1 MRYVY
6 DYRRDH
12 RRGAVVAT
20 TEHEVELLLQIG
32 DPHLCFLVIFH
43 DLICYWG
50 EMWINEFIYYVK
62 EWKFA

>member
-43 DLICYWG
+43 DLICY
-50 EMWINEFIYYVK
+50 
-62 EWKFA
+62 